1 MSQLAV
7 RPGRNAARTAKKL
20 KEIRHVKGAIAWH
33 EKERAKRQKIM
44 QERWESK
51 QSVIQRIKW
60 ENENIKKVRE
70 DALSKVKEDWR
81 LGALR
86 PNRAVGAAKSKYGAL
101 GEEQLQKPDIPLHT
115 QRNRNKFRESRG
127 LPQEYP
133 LVIDDKKYFHIERDD
148 RVIVVNGRDKGKI
161 GIVQNIVARTHE
173 ILVKGV
179 NMVRQGVQNLE
190 SGADGP

>member
-51 QSVIQRIKW
+51 QSVIQRVKW
-60 ENENIKKVRE
+60 ENQHIKKVRE
-70 DALSKVKEDWR
+70 DALSRVKEDWS

-86 PNRAVGAAKSKYGAL
+86 PNRAVGAAAKKYGAL

-161 GIVQNIVARTHE
+161 GLVQNIVPRTHE

-179 NMVRQGVQNLE
+179 NMVRRGILNLP
-190 SGADGP
+190 SMADCP

>member
-33 EKERAKRQKIM
+33 ERERAKRQKIM

-51 QSVIQRIKW
+51 QAILQRIKW
-60 ENENIKKVRE
+60 ENENVKTVRK
-70 DALSKVKEDWR
+70 DALSRVKEDWR

-86 PNRAVGAAKSKYGAL
+86 PNRAVGAAAAKYGAL
-101 GEEQLQKPDIPLHT
+101 GEEQLQKPGIPIHT
-115 QRNRNKFRESRG
+115 QRNRNKFRETRG

-133 LVIDDKKYFHIERDD
+133 LVVDDKKYFHLERED

-161 GIVQNIVARTHE
+161 GVIQSVVPRTHE

-179 NMVRQGVQNLE
+179 NMVRRGVQRLA
-190 SGADGP
+190 SIADGP